1 MPPDALQEMSIAT
14 GSYSAEFGNSG
25 GGVERFTIRSGT
37 NNFHGNLYE
46 FLRNDV
52 LDARDFYQASRS
64 VHRQNEYGGSIG
76 GPIIKNKTFFFFNL
90 NYFKFRSGP
99 SNQIGSVPTRC
110 LQEWRYVGAK
120 ES

>member
-1 MPPDALQEMSIAT
+1 MTIAEVGGDPRVLTLPPDALQEMSIAT

-52 LDARDFYQASRS
+52 LDARDFYQGRDRSTARTSMGAASVVRLS
-64 VHRQNEYGGSIG
+64 R
-76 GPIIKNKTFFFFNL
+76 
-90 NYFKFRSGP
+90 
-99 SNQIGSVPTRC
+99 TRPF
-110 LQEWRYVGAK
+110 
-120 ES
+120 SFST